1 MNPYYGAPMGW
12 GGFALMMLSMI
23 AFWSVLLTVVVLL
36 LRRRDEHGGSSLRIL
51 EERLAR
57 GDIDT
62 DEFDRVRK
70 TLRSR

>member
-1 MNPYYGAPMGW
+1 MYPYYGGPMGGW
-12 GGFALMMLSMI
+12 GGFVLMTLGMIVFWGGLLAL
-23 AFWSVLLTVVVLL
+23 VVVLL
-36 LRRRDEHGGSSLRIL
+36 RRHNGTALHLL

-57 GDIDT
+57 GEIDT

>member
-1 MNPYYGAPMGW
+1 MYYGTPMGW
-12 GGFALMMLSMI
+12 GGIVLMTLGMI
-23 AFWSVLLTVVVLL
+23 AFWSVLLTVAVVL
-36 LRRRDEHGGSSLRIL
+36 LRRRDEHGGSALRIL

>member
-1 MNPYYGAPMGW
+1 MHPYYGTPMGW

-57 GDIDT
+57 GEIDT

>member
-1 MNPYYGAPMGW
+1 MHWYYDTPTGL
-12 GGFALMMLSMI
+12 GGYALMILIMV
-23 AFWSVLLTVVVLL
+23 AFWSVLLTVVVVL
-36 LRRRDEHGGSSLRIL
+36 LRRRDQHGGAALHVL

-57 GDIDT
+57 GEIDT